1 MKEIEDLERKT
12 KNCGD
17 ADVDDDD
24 ADVMDVAVTHDVS
37 SSSESDDDDDGST
50 KFSGNRSIDSQNFLS
65 LR

>member
-24 ADVMDVAVTHDVS
+24 ADVMDVAVAHDVS
-37 SSSESDDDDDGST
+37 SSSESDDGST

>member
-17 ADVDDDD
+17 ADVDD